1 MKVKLEME
9 LADVLRISVLLD
21 HHRREAAENAEGT
34 GDGDG
39 KSPMGILWRT
49 WSSEAADLNGK
60 LLKAV
65 STAKGAA
72 Q

>member
-21 HHRREAAENAEGT
+21 HHRKEAAENADGT

-39 KSPMGILWRT
+39 KSPMGQLWRG
-49 WSSEAADLNGK
+49 WSSEAMQLNEK

-65 STAKGAA
+65 AVAKESK
-72 Q
+72 